1 MNFPDLI
8 KDPADVVIYTMDW
21 MSRLSALPKA
31 GSPPAAPKIE
41 SSVISVNGDCTV
53 ADRTTYPSTGVL
65 TLQVSGGSDTGFT
78 GDPQIATL
86 SQVTVVATLNDGEV
100 FSRSFNVIERHM

>member
-8 KDPADVVIYTMDW
+8 KDPADVVNYTMDW
-21 MSRLSALPKA
+21 TTRLAALS
-31 GSPPAAPKIE
+31 GSPKI
-41 SSVISVNGDCTV
+41 SSIAITVNGDCTV
-53 ADRTTYPSTGVL
+53 VDKTGTYPATAL

-86 SQVTVVATLNDGEV
+86 SVVTVVATLSDGEV
-100 FSRSFNVIERHM
+100 FSRSFNVVERQM